1 MLHFAQLS
9 APMLSTSADFKI
21 TGNGKMLLPVK
32 QIVLN
37 EAMITC
43 LKCSYSLLYPGIIF
57 DGVFQR
63 FAKESWR
70 ASFLNEV
77 YGSKL
82 MSRENN
88 IVIMAYWPSSSTIFP
103 TVNSNLPQSVG
114 EIQFFLQHHL
124 GVKSDHLFACVYWY
138 QKHTNYYCL
147 PPCIRK

>member
-1 MLHFAQLS
+1 M
-9 APMLSTSADFKI
+9 KR
-21 TGNGKMLLPVK
+21 
-32 QIVLN
+32 
-37 EAMITC
+37 
-43 LKCSYSLLYPGIIF
+43 YPGIIF

-63 FAKESWR
+63 FAKESQR

-88 IVIMAYWPSSSTIFP
+88 VVIMAYWPSSSAILP

-124 GVKSDHLFACVYWY
+124 GVKGDHLFACVYWY
-138 QKHTNYYCL
+138 QKHTNND
-147 PPCIRK
+147 